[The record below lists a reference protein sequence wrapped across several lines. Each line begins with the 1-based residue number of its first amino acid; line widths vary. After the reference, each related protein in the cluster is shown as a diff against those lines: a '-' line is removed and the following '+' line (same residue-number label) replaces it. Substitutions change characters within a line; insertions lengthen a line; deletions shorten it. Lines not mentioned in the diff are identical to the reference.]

1 VNESDTRK
9 LPVSSKTPGSE
20 PSPTPR
26 RHRVSSSRRI
36 LVSNVQPQVEAG
48 RHALRRIVGDRLRVR
63 AEVLCDG
70 DTAVR
75 ACIVYKVP
83 GESRWRPAPMQPDIR
98 GITWEGTLRLQNG
111 GCSQFA
117 VEAWVDV
124 FATWQ
129 ARLDALFGS
138 PSAVDPSSLQAMLRN
153 GVEILHEAMRS
164 ASGADLRL
172 LADKSEA
179 LREVGDQAAF
189 ERWRHDRQLH
199 KRMLV
204 HGERRHVVRSEPVLE
219 VIAERKQAAC
229 STWCHLPPDSR
240 LPDDAGAT
248 LRRIGVDI
256 LHRTGPLS
264 GETADA
270 ERALEATERCADLRL
285 PEALRPNW
293 QHEHPTW
300 FLKDAEPALS
310 SGVIAVR
317 PIDFWC
323 NERDALWDA
332 CLDVTL
338 QHIRRGA
345 RILVATHA
353 SRVPFAFWEWL
364 SGRVHR
370 LHPEVLFVSAP
381 VAPEVARALARCG
394 FSQTRI
400 DWDGSLQQAL
410 HDIRA
415 WARPD
420 LEWRP
425 RPTVPVAGD
434 PGRAAVR
441 GPRASEGRLVQLLA
455 ATSRGCFGI
464 RGLPASRDAIIW
476 LQTLAQWRRETHA
489 LQVDGNL
496 ELLSGTNP
504 ALFAF
509 HRVAP
514 SGRSAVVVVINT
526 HPERQQEGE
535 VDLTDR
541 VVAAASGGAVEFEDL
556 LDGTRYSWSAH
567 GNYVRLQPHAAHV
580 LRVVRRS
587 RLLD

>member
-1 VNESDTRK
+1 VSD
-9 LPVSSKTPGSE
+9 
-20 PSPTPR
+20 
-26 RHRVSSSRRI
+26 
-36 LVSNVQPQVEAG
+36 VQPQVEAG

-63 AEVLCDG
+63 AEILCDG
-70 DTAVR
+70 DAAVH
-75 ACIVYKVP
+75 ACIVYRVP
-83 GESRWRPAPMQPDIR
+83 GESRWRPAPMQPDAH

-111 GCSQFA
+111 GCTQYA

-129 ARLDALFGS
+129 ARLHSLFES
-138 PSAVDPSSLQAMLRN
+138 PSGAEPSLLQAMLRN
-153 GVEILHEAMRS
+153 GAEILNGAMRS

-179 LREVGDQAAF
+179 LREVGDRAAF
-189 ERWRHDRQLH
+189 ERWSHDRQFH

-229 STWCHLPPDSR
+229 STWCHLPSGIR
-240 LPDDAGAT
+240 LPDDAGT
-248 LRRIGVDI
+248 VLRRIGVDI
-256 LHRTGPLS
+256 LHRPAPAS
-264 GETADA
+264 GRTTDA
-270 ERALEATERCADLRL
+270 ELTVEATEHCADLRL
-285 PEALRPNW
+285 PEALHPNW

-300 FLKDAEPALS
+300 FLADAEPALL
-310 SGVIAVR
+310 SGANAVR
-317 PIDFWC
+317 RIDFWC
-323 NERDALWDA
+323 DERDALWDA

-338 QHIRRGA
+338 QHVRSGA
-345 RILVATHA
+345 RILLATHA

-381 VAPEVARALARCG
+381 VAPEVARTLARCG

-425 RPTVPVAGD
+425 VPTVVGAGD
-434 PGRAAVR
+434 PGRAA

-464 RGLPASRDAIIW
+464 RGLPARRDAILW

-514 SGRSAVVVVINT
+514 SGRSAIVVVINT
-526 HPERQQEGE
+526 HAEQQQEGE
-535 VDLTDR
+535 VDLTHR
-541 VVAAASGGAVEFEDL
+541 LVAAASGARVEFEDL
-556 LDGTRYSWSAH
+556 LDGARYSWSAH

-587 RLLD
+587 RLLV